1 MKKLLF
7 FFALVCAVS
16 LSWAFDFSAVAPSGQ
31 TLYYTISVQNATV
44 TYPNANADLDDVDP
58 EVWTGFAKPTG
69 ALVIPSS
76 VTHNGQTYAVTAI
89 GLNAFWGCEGI
100 TSVTIHD
107 SLTTIDEAA
116 FAFCS
121 SLTTAT
127 IGEGLTQLGRGAF
140 FDCRSLTRVEFN
152 AVNCTTNNA
161 NIFEYYDSINFFF
174 SNNTSLTEV
183 VFGNNVQRIPG
194 KFLSYCDGISSL
206 TIPASVTS
214 LGVNVIAGCNNLA
227 DIFALPTTAPQ
238 LDNRA
243 FNNANANITIHVP
256 CGSLASYMNT
266 WSYFSNFEEGDE
278 SFQLSLLSDND
289 VMGEVEILSMPD
301 CSSPV
306 AVVSAVAHDG
316 FRFTHWS
323 NGATDNPYTFTLTC
337 DTTLTAFF
345 EADVPVQYTVTATAN
360 DASMGSVSGGGTF
373 DEGTEVTLTATPN
386 EGYRFVRWSTGD
398 TTATLTFVVTEDVSL
413 VAVFEEIPV
422 GIDEIEA
429 SSIMVHSSHMN
440 IYVKGGDGQMLTIF
454 DVDGRIIISEKQES
468 DKPHH
473 MSAAGVY
480 LVKVGNSHVKKVVV
494 IR

>member
-1 MKKLLF
+1 MKRILSL
-7 FFALVCAVS
+7 ALVFLFAANA
-16 LSWAFDFSAVAPSGQ
+16 WAYDFSAVAPSGQ
-31 TLYYTISVQNATV
+31 TLYFNISGQNATV
-44 TYPNANADLDDVDP
+44 TYPNVNADIDDVDP

-76 VTHNGQTYAVTAI
+76 VTYNGQTYTVTAI
-89 GLNAFWGCEGI
+89 GLDAFWGCEGI

-127 IGEGLTQLGRGAF
+127 IGEGVTHLGRGAF

-161 NIFEYYDSINFFF
+161 NIFEYYDSINFTF

-194 KFLSYCDGISSL
+194 KLLSYCDGISSL

-214 LGVNVIAGCNNLA
+214 LGVNVITGCNNLA
-227 DIFALPTTAPQ
+227 DIFALPATAPQ

-256 CGSLASYMNT
+256 CGSLASYMST
-266 WSYFSNFEEGDE
+266 WSYFSDFVEGDG
-278 SFQLSLLSDND
+278 SFQLSILSDND
-289 VMGEVEILSMPD
+289 EMGEVEILSMPD
-301 CSSPV
+301 CSSPM

-323 NGATDNPYTFTLTC
+323 NGVTDNPYSITLTCDTALTAYFEADMPVQYTVTASANDASMGSVSGNGIFDEGTEVTLMATPNEGYRFVRWSNGATDNPYTFTLTC
-337 DTTLTAFF
+337 DTALTAFF
-345 EADVPVQYTVTATAN
+345 EAENTECIQEADGTAILCRDGQLSILGA
-360 DASMGSVSGGGTF
+360 
-373 DEGTEVTLTATPN
+373 EGET
-386 EGYRFVRWSTGD
+386 
-398 TTATLTFVVTEDVSL
+398 
-413 VAVFEEIPV
+413 VAVFDIA
-422 GIDEIEA
+422 GRLILRD
-429 SSIMVHSSHMN
+429 
-440 IYVKGGDGQMLTIF
+440 TIRE
-454 DVDGRIIISEKQES
+454 GRAYALPES
-468 DKPHH
+468 
-473 MSAAGVY
+473 GVY
-480 LVKVGNSHVKKVVV
+480 LVRLGQRAAQKVVV
-494 IR
+494 TR